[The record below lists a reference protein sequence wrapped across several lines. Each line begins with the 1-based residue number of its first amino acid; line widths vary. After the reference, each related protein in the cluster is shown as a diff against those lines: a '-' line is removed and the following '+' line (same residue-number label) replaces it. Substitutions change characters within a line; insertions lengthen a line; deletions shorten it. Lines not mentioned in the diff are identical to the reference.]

1 MGLSSSQ
8 GRLLMLTSRLSDI
21 ELGEVMISQRQ
32 NTLAWESEKA
42 ATEYNEAISNYK
54 LQIKVTDPSED
65 KGYRK
70 EDVTYNNMT
79 SMGYLVTNAN
89 MEIYL
94 QKDENGEWI
103 IPTDLDG
110 KPLLTI
116 NSDGKATIGD
126 DTETT
131 YDILDGG
138 TYLSNK
144 NVLQDAIING
154 LLFVMDTSD
163 LKTGISLTMLQ
174 SETDMEYTLKI
185 RTTTN
190 LPLEYKLY
198 MNQSADNANSDDII
212 EIPIITQDE
221 DATYFKQLVEDKK
234 EFPYT
239 QGYTNTY
246 TLVIEFPE
254 EFKGIEYQDIIEC
267 IEISIDSKQIID

>member
-1 MGLSSSQ
+1 MSRRRRKIKFYNKIIIIFVLVIALILMIRATLARYSSS
-8 GRLLMLTSRLSDI
+8 GKSEANVDVAFYLLKDDYKSKVIALDD
-21 ELGEVMISQRQ
+21 MIPGSTQKC
-32 NTLAWESEKA
+32 EFS
-42 ATEYNEAISNYK
+42 ISNYY
-54 LQIKVTDPSED
+54 VDDE
-65 KGYRK
+65 GN
-70 EDVTYNNMT
+70 DV
-79 SMGYLVTNAN
+79 
-89 MEIYL
+89 I
-94 QKDENGEWI
+94 
-103 IPTDLDG
+103 
-110 KPLLTI
+110 
-116 NSDGKATIGD
+116 
-126 DTETT
+126 
-131 YDILDGG
+131 
-138 TYLSNK
+138 
-144 NVLQDAIING
+144 
-154 LLFVMDTSD
+154 
-163 LKTGISLTMLQ
+163 

-221 DATYFKQLVEDKK
+221 DATYFKQLVEDKQ

>member
-1 MGLSSSQ
+1 MIRGKYLRERKAMRIKRRIKLLIIFAILLVLYKLIFSSYS
-8 GRLLMLTSRLSDI
+8 LY
-21 ELGEVMISQRQ
+21 
-32 NTLAWESEKA
+32 ESEANSSADIDVAFYLLKDDYKSKVIA
-42 ATEYNEAISNYK
+42 LDDMIPGSTQKCEFSISNYY
-54 LQIKVTDPSED
+54 VDDE
-65 KGYRK
+65 GN
-70 EDVTYNNMT
+70 DV
-79 SMGYLVTNAN
+79 
-89 MEIYL
+89 I
-94 QKDENGEWI
+94 
-103 IPTDLDG
+103 
-110 KPLLTI
+110 
-116 NSDGKATIGD
+116 
-126 DTETT
+126 
-131 YDILDGG
+131 
-138 TYLSNK
+138 
-144 NVLQDAIING
+144 
-154 LLFVMDTSD
+154 
-163 LKTGISLTMLQ
+163 

-221 DATYFKQLVEDKK
+221 DATYFKQLVEDKQ